1 MTERQL
7 ATSGRSEEKDRYV
20 LHVMRTYGVHG
31 GERQLAQLFR
41 VPKEGYRECF
51 LFLYRDPDCEALYR
65 QIGHL
70 VLARLWPFP
79 VRPRYSPWLELV
91 LLLPILPIL
100 QARLIWFL
108 VRNRCRA
115 CVVHGFQAALVAW
128 PAACIFRSIGFA
140 YIHRGTKS
148 AAGHNPVFRAIYAPF
163 RVAAGVSQ
171 AVTDSLAGLVKPD
184 RLLPLENGI
193 DWRVVGSRVE
203 QCRRERGPCTVIS
216 TVGRLLPHKGHD
228 LILAGFAEVLAKHA
242 ECELWIIGD
251 GTTLSGLEALA
262 VRMSIVEHVRFVG
275 RSEDVFCL
283 LGKSHIYVHA
293 SEIEG
298 MSNAVLEAMAAG
310 LPSVVM
316 DAPGVSECHVNGET
330 GFVVSRSVDAL
341 AEKLANLV
349 EQPELRKR
357 LGIAAQARVQHTYSI
372 EANRARYVE
381 LYRRL
386 ETC

>member
-1 MTERQL
+1 M
-7 ATSGRSEEKDRYV
+7 SGGLQKACVVHV
-20 LHVMRTYGVHG
+20 LRTYGVHG

-51 LFLYRDPDCEALYR
+51 LFLYRDPDCETLYR

-100 QARLIWFL
+100 QAKLIWFL

-128 PAACIFRSIGFA
+128 PAAWIFRGIGFA
-140 YIHRGTKS
+140 YIHRITKS
-148 AAGHNPVFRAIYAPF
+148 TAGRNPVFRTIYTPF
-163 RVAAGVSQ
+163 RVAAGVSR

-184 RLLPLENGI
+184 RLLSLENGI
-193 DWRVVGSRVE
+193 DWRAVGDRAE
-203 QCRRERGPCTVIS
+203 QCRRERGPRTVIS

-228 LILAGFAEVLAKHA
+228 LILTGFAEVLAKHV

-251 GTTLSGLEALA
+251 GTTLSGLKALA
-262 VRMSIVEHVRFVG
+262 AHLGIVEHVRFVG
-275 RSEDVFCL
+275 RSEDVPCL
-283 LGKSHIYVHA
+283 LGESHIYVHA

-316 DAPGVSECHVNGET
+316 DAPGVTECHVNGET
-330 GFVVSRSVDAL
+330 GFVVPRSARAL
-341 AEKLANLV
+341 AEKIAELI
-349 EQPELRKR
+349 EQPGLRDR
-357 LGIAAQARVQHTYSI
+357 LGAAARERVQRVYSI
-372 EANRARYVE
+372 EANRTRYVE

-386 ETC
+386 GAC